1 MQQVVNG
8 GNMMGVVGTQVALRD
23 IAMCRFEANL
33 LFGYHSCPQYFSG
46 ALASSAS
53 PCGDVGR
60 RFTSL
65 ERYTRGV

>member
-8 GNMMGVVGTQVALRD
+8 GNMLDVVGTQMAFRD
-23 IAMCRFEANL
+23 IALCRFGANL

-53 PCGDVGR
+53 PGGGVGR

>member
-8 GNMMGVVGTQVALRD
+8 GTSTGAFALPLAAQCSGVSSLDT
-23 IAMCRFEANL
+23 NL
-33 LFGYHSCPQYFSG
+33 LFGYHSCRQYFSG
-46 ALASSAS
+46 ALASSAF
-53 PCGDVGR
+53 PCGSVGR